1 MTPFD
6 LINTDR
12 YKNSPFSVP
21 CPYCGSASTYLKE
34 RTKFFQT
41 HASYVSIE
49 VAGSGDPE
57 ELRGAAFGQCG
68 CNNREC
74 QEITHFIGSYFTKL
88 EDSQRGSVY
97 EIVFLLKF
105 FYPAIPLIPIPP
117 KTPQDVKSLLGRSF
131 APAFMDQS
139 ASGNLLR
146 SAIEAILTEC
156 RVPRFVTA
164 KNRRHRLSLH
174 ERIGLLPQNLQSY
187 KDNLLA
193 VKWIGNAAS
202 HDNLSVNSLRLA
214 FEIVQNLLEEL
225 YGTRKREMLRA
236 IKRINRRKRP

>member
-6 LINTDR
+6 LINTER
-12 YKNSPFSVP
+12 YKDSPFSVP
-21 CPYCGSASTYLKE
+21 CPYCSSASTYRKE
-34 RTKFFQT
+34 RTKLFQS

-57 ELRGAAFGQCG
+57 ESRGTILGQCG

-74 QEITHFIGSYFTKL
+74 QEYTHFIGSYFTKL
-88 EDSQRGSVY
+88 ENSHVGYGY
-97 EIVFLLKF
+97 EIMFFLKF
-105 FYPAIPLIPIPP
+105 FYPAIPLIPIPSA
-117 KTPQDVKSLLGRSF
+117 TPQVVKSLLERSF
-131 APAFMDQS
+131 APAFIDQS

-146 SAIEAILTEC
+146 SAIEAVLTEC

-164 KNRRHRLSLH
+164 KNKRHRLSLH
-174 ERIGLLPQNLQSY
+174 NRIGLLPQNLQSY
-187 KDNLLA
+187 KANLLA

-202 HDNLSVNSLRLA
+202 HEDLSVNNLRLA

-225 YGTRKREMLRA
+225 YGTRKREMLQA